1 MNKKGQVDPITLTIG
16 IIILAGVLISGYIGT
31 KNAIEDTRYLFDPIT
46 NTTYDLLKCKST
58 QLPDTAQIR
67 QWYCRSNERDT
78 FTRHRISRR
87 KGFNRT

>member
-58 QLPDTAQIR
+58 QLPDTAVALLGGLDELKETNYQKAK
-67 QWYCRSNERDT
+67 C
-78 FTRHRISRR
+78 
-87 KGFNRT
+87 